1 MCRYVCHDELKGRG
15 TLHAPIGT
23 LIYRYFRTS
32 QEKMVFE
39 GAGTE
44 AGLEIWRIEVQGVP
58 EELCT
63 FQKNCQNYA
72 CHLLAGYGLLAWLGC
87 QYQTRL
93 YTSLAVDY
101 MAQEG
106 EAVNWGKTQYLGIP
120 CR

>member
-1 MCRYVCHDELKGRG
+1 MCRSVCHDELKGRG

-72 CHLLAGYGLLAWLGC
+72 CHLLAGYGLLAWLPISDKTVHISC
-87 QYQTRL
+87 SR
-93 YTSLAVDY
+93 S

-120 CR
+120 CK